1 MLGIPFLVYSDDA
14 WYCVLCEGVGM
25 GVLISFVS
33 DMVLPE
39 RKRVVKVGNSSSPN
53 NADGY
58 MVEVVAGTGVSAEV
72 SYLSQM
78 AVVICVFSV
87 AIFNRYNKFKY
98 GVIAWND
105 KLVVGMMPWTSPR
118 LGG

>member
-1 MLGIPFLVYSDDA
+1 
-14 WYCVLCEGVGM
+14 
-25 GVLISFVS
+25 
-33 DMVLPE
+33 
-39 RKRVVKVGNSSSPN
+39 
-53 NADGY
+53 
-58 MVEVVAGTGVSAEV
+58 
-72 SYLSQM
+72 M

-118 LGG
+118 LDG